1 MIYILF
7 IILFIIL
14 LGGFAGLFYFFNNRF
29 KELKEKNNQ
38 DGSFLMLNQN
48 LQNFQN
54 SVSNRLEKTS
64 DIISQLNKE
73 LGGMKE
79 IGHQMQ
85 LFQDFLKSPKARGG
99 IGEQVLKNLLEQYF
113 SKQHFSFQHKFK
125 TGKIVDA
132 ILKTKEGI
140 IPIDS
145 KFSLDNFRKLIKAK
159 STQEEQKIKKLFIRD
174 IKNHIDSISK
184 KYILPDEGTVDFAV
198 MYVPSEAVYYEIIK
212 MEEKIDDYARE
223 KMVYF
228 VSPNSFYYFLR
239 IIMIGMQGQEIQ
251 ENSKQLLRVLTTVQK
266 DMSKFNTILGLVNT
280 HINNAKNAVD
290 QANNQYTK
298 LMGKVDQVKLLK

>member
-1 MIYILF
+1 
-7 IILFIIL
+7 
-14 LGGFAGLFYFFNNRF
+14 
-29 KELKEKNNQ
+29 
-38 DGSFLMLNQN
+38 
-48 LQNFQN
+48 
-54 SVSNRLEKTS
+54 
-64 DIISQLNKE
+64 
-73 LGGMKE
+73 
-79 IGHQMQ
+79 
-85 LFQDFLKSPKARGG
+85 
-99 IGEQVLKNLLEQYF
+99 
-113 SKQHFSFQHKFK
+113 
-125 TGKIVDA
+125 
-132 ILKTKEGI
+132 
-140 IPIDS
+140 
-145 KFSLDNFRKLIKAK
+145 
-159 STQEEQKIKKLFIRD
+159 
-174 IKNHIDSISK
+174 
-184 KYILPDEGTVDFAV
+184 